1 MYTQQLTG
9 VPQSIQLV
17 ASYPLPSAFVQ
28 VNFKLPPPPFFNE
41 LQNFL
46 IEFIFPPKKVML
58 PPFEVNVENP
68 RVGRGG
74 TAVFRCSFP
83 DSVRD
88 YVTLPSWIQD
98 NRSDIF
104 LTSSQGNHTIPLFHP
119 FHLINN

>member
-1 MYTQQLTG
+1 
-9 VPQSIQLV
+9 
-17 ASYPLPSAFVQ
+17 
-28 VNFKLPPPPFFNE
+28 
-41 LQNFL
+41 
-46 IEFIFPPKKVML
+46 ML
-58 PPFEVNVENP
+58 RPFEVNVENP

-104 LTSSQGNHTIPLFHP
+104 LTSGQGSYTIPFFP
-119 FHLINN
+119 FSFDK